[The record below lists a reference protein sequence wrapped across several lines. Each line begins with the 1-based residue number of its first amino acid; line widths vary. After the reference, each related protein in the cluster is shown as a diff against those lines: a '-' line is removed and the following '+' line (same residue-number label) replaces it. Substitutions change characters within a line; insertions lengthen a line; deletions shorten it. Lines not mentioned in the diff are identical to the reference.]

1 VGGLERSVGGGRCDL
16 SSPLPFRER
25 CPKALIRFFPSFFKK
40 PLPPPPS
47 EKKNRNKL
55 GATLANAGRAH
66 EAAAAY
72 RKALDAKPNYVRAW
86 TNMG

>member
-1 VGGLERSVGGGRCDL
+1 MGWRGVWEEDAAISLL
-16 SSPLPFRER
+16 LFPFEKR

>member
-1 VGGLERSVGGGRCDL
+1 MESLFRGFSL
-16 SSPLPFRER
+16 SSRRGER
-25 CPKALIRFFPSFFKK
+25 KKKKRGLTGFFFFFLKTFTPASTLKK
-40 PLPPPPS
+40 
-47 EKKNRNKL
+47 KKNRNKL
-55 GATLANAGRAH
+55 GATLAKAGRAH

>member
-1 VGGLERSVGGGRCDL
+1 M
-16 SSPLPFRER
+16 
-25 CPKALIRFFPSFFKK
+25 
-40 PLPPPPS
+40 
-47 EKKNRNKL
+47 
-55 GATLANAGRAH
+55 ANAGRAH

>member
-1 VGGLERSVGGGRCDL
+1 VEIGGGGGKEQRERKERSVTTERTLTKKLTFSL
-16 SSPLPFRER
+16 SFS
-25 CPKALIRFFPSFFKK
+25 IFP
-40 PLPPPPS
+40 
-47 EKKNRNKL
+47 KKNRNKL